1 MRTDDPKLE
10 KSRQEMFKHV
20 EKMNALTFA
29 VLRSHLLAGI
39 VHG

>member
-1 MRTDDPKLE
+1 MTPDSE

-29 VLRSHLLAGI
+29 ALRSHLLARI